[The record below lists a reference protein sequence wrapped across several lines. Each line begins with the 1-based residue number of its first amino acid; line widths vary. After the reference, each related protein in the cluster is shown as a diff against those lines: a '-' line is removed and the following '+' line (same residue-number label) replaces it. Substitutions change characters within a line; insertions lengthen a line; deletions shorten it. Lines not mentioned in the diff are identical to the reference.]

1 MKNEVQVTVGRYAP
15 TLSPTRALIVLL
27 TLAVFEPF
35 EIYAQQAG
43 SFEQLQLLVKPGDRV
58 SVIDTSGQSTKGSIA
73 ELSKSTMRLL
83 VNGATRTFSEP
94 EILEIKR
101 RGDSLSNGAKNG
113 ALVGAG
119 TATLGVLAVL
129 SQNRGA
135 RAVALSGLV
144 VGTHVAIGTGIGVGI
159 DAMIRRDHTI
169 FRPGSGGTST
179 KLVVRPLMS
188 DGRIGVAV
196 SFSFQ
201 GKILWQRPNF

>member
-35 EIYAQQAG
+35 EICAQQAG

-129 SQNRGA
+129 SQTRGA

-144 VGTHVAIGTGIGVGI
+144 VGTHVAIGAGIGVGI
-159 DAMIRRDHTI
+159 DAIIRRDQTI
-169 FRPGSGGTST
+169 FRPRSVGTST
-179 KLVVRPLMS
+179 KLV
-188 DGRIGVAV
+188 
-196 SFSFQ
+196 
-201 GKILWQRPNF
+201 